1 MYTHVCTVHI
11 NAEVHMLSLHCGSE
25 TEPNHKYKVMLQYDC
40 AHSHQ
45 LCTEWPLPITA
56 IQNDLQMTYYE
67 KLCRV

>member
-1 MYTHVCTVHI
+1 
-11 NAEVHMLSLHCGSE
+11 MLSLHCGSE